1 LVQFSVMKRKFDK
14 EEKEEKSSKKKKI
27 VEIIEP
33 EKYELPIFLQ
43 YKFDPNEYLIQPE
56 DELYFIPEGYAA
68 YKDEVKDKFPEVYK
82 YFQEEK
88 QEKEFFECHV
98 ESIFK
103 IF

>member
-1 LVQFSVMKRKFDK
+1 LVHFSVMKRKFDK

-27 VEIIEP
+27 AETIEP
-33 EKYELPIFLQ
+33 IELFLQ
-43 YKFDPNEYLIQPE
+43 YIFDPSEYLIQPE

-88 QEKEFFECHV
+88 QEKEFFECSV